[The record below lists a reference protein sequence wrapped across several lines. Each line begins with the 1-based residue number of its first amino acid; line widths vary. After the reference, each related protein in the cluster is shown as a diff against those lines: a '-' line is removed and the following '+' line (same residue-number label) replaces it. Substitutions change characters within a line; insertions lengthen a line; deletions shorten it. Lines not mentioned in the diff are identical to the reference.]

1 MNKDEFKV
9 IAAKTI
15 DDVSE
20 KIDHLKTKK
29 DSAQGELLLKYESSL
44 KDIEGKGAEL
54 KVQYAELENAS
65 EQKWDEVKKAF
76 TSASDS
82 FKEGFVKISSL
93 F

>member
-1 MNKDEFKV
+1 MNKEEFKV
-9 IAAKTI
+9 VAAKTI

-29 DSAQGELLLKYESSL
+29 DSAQGDLLLKYEQSL
-44 KDIEGKGAEL
+44 KEIEAKGDEL